1 MKMPIEIETYDLTK
15 DYDAVKQLMIEL
27 TTYLGGQIFD
37 EQRFSLTLSRRMS
50 DPVNNDGILL
60 AKDGD
65 KVVGM
70 IWGEIVSVP
79 NKHGQISNF
88 IVNNEH
94 RGKGIGDMLIRK
106 VIKFFVNNNVNHV
119 LINARN
125 MEKEGKLY
133 EKYGFKKRYIVMENK
148 LSMKYFEETY

>member
-1 MKMPIEIETYDLTK
+1 MPIEIITYDLTK
-15 DYDAVKQLMIEL
+15 DYDSVKELMVEL
-27 TTYLGGQIFD
+27 LTYLGQIFD

-50 DPVNNDGILL
+50 DPVNNDGILI
-60 AKDGD
+60 AKDGE
-65 KVVGM
+65 KVIGM
-70 IWGEIVSVP
+70 IWGEIVSLP
-79 NKHGQISNF
+79 NKHGQISNL
-88 IVNNEH
+88 IVNKEY
-94 RGKGIGDMLIRK
+94 RGKGIGDMLIRRA
-106 VIKFFVNNNVNHV
+106 IKFFVANHVSHV